1 MEDEYDISYFAHTNG
16 RLPHK
21 TFGIYQ
27 ADRFFHMYAIGKTG
41 SGKSTLLQTLALQ
54 DIKAGRGCAVID
66 PHGDLAEKLMQQI
79 PESRRDNVI
88 YLDAADPEQ
97 PYGYN
102 PLRKIHP
109 DKIPLAVSGLMEACK
124 KLFGEKAWGPRME
137 HVFRC
142 ALFALMEYGDATL
155 PDILRLL
162 TDTAFRGKVLKK
174 VSNPQVKEFWQK
186 EFPKYSYIYQR
197 EAVAPIQSKV
207 GAFLADPR
215 LYRMLTNPPVDLH
228 IRKLMDE
235 RKILIVNLSK
245 GRLGEDSA
253 NLLGALLIS
262 TISLAAFTRAD
273 IPESERQPFFLYI
286 DEFQNFT
293 TLSVVNMV
301 SELRK
306 FRVALFLAHQHLH
319 QLEPDVRHA
328 VLANVGTLISFR
340 LGPEDAPI
348 MARELAPFQAEDLIN
363 LPRHDIILKLMIDAA
378 PCSPFSATTMKVHQE
393 KVDESF
399 EKSAAERERKE
410 VRQEHTDG
418 GHHDFDRPEITA

>member
-1 MEDEYDISYFAHTNG
+1 LHERLRHIVERMKDEEYDISYFARTNG

-21 TFGIYQ
+21 TFGIHQ

-41 SGKSTLLQTLALQ
+41 SGKSTLIQGLALQ
-54 DIKAGRGCAVID
+54 DIQAGRGCAVID
-66 PHGDLAEKLMQQI
+66 PHGDLAEKLMRQI
-79 PESRRDNVI
+79 PEARKADCI
-88 YLDAADPEQ
+88 YLDAADSEQ

-109 DKIPLAVSGLMEACK
+109 EKIPLAVSGLMEACK
-124 KLFGEKAWGPRME
+124 KLFGEKAWGSRME

-155 PDILRLL
+155 PDVLRIL
-162 TDTAFRGKVLKK
+162 TDSAFRGKVLKG
-174 VSNPQVKEFWQK
+174 VHNPQVKEFWEK

-215 LYRMLTNPPVDLH
+215 LYRILTNPPVDLR
-228 IRKLMDE
+228 IRKLMDD

-293 TLSVVNMV
+293 TKSVVNMV

-328 VLANVGTLISFR
+328 VLANMGTLISFR
-340 LGPEDAPI
+340 LGPEDAPL
-348 MARELAPFQAEDLIN
+348 MAREFAAVFTADDLIN
-363 LPRHDIILKLMIDAA
+363 LPRHDIILKLMVDAA
-378 PCSPFSATTMKVHQE
+378 PCRPFSATTLDVHNE
-393 KVDESF
+393 
-399 EKSAAERERKE
+399 ER
-410 VRQEHTDG
+410 V
-418 GHHDFDRPEITA
+418 I

>member
-1 MEDEYDISYFAHTNG
+1 MKDEEYDISYFARTNG
-16 RLPHK
+16 RLPYK
-21 TFGIYQ
+21 TFGIHQ

-41 SGKSTLLQTLALQ
+41 SGKSTLIRTLALQ
-54 DIKAGRGCAVID
+54 DIKEGRGCAVID
-66 PHGDLAEKLMQQI
+66 PHGDLAEKLMSQI
-79 PESRRDNVI
+79 PESRKADCI

-109 DKIPLAVSGLMEACK
+109 EKIPLAVSGLMEACR

-142 ALFALMEYGDATL
+142 SLFALMEYGDATL

-162 TDTAFRGKVLKK
+162 SDSAFRGKVLKR
-174 VSNPQVKEFWQK
+174 VHNSQVKEFWEK

-215 LYRMLTNPPVDLH
+215 LYRILTNPPIDLR

-235 RKILIVNLSK
+235 RKVLIVNLSK

-253 NLLGALLIS
+253 NLLGALLLS

-293 TLSVVNMV
+293 TKSVVNMV

-306 FRVALFLAHQHLH
+306 FRIALCLAHQHLH

-328 VLANVGTLISFR
+328 VLANMGTLISFR

-348 MARELAPFQAEDLIN
+348 MARELAPFETEDLIN

-378 PCSPFSATTMKVHQE
+378 PCRPFSASTLDINH
-393 KVDESF
+393 
-399 EKSAAERERKE
+399 
-410 VRQEHTDG
+410 
-418 GHHDFDRPEITA
+418 